1 MYYDGLGTQPDTKGV
16 AFMKQIVTSRCPKA
30 GHLRFAAA
38 YNLGRAH
45 YEGQGAPRSDT
56 EAERLWLFAADNGNP
71 KASVKAQSILGV
83 YYSTKEPKELGK
95 AFFWH
100 SEACGNGSL
109 ESQGALGV
117 MYLYGQAV
125 TRDAEAALE
134 CLHQAA
140 QRGNVYAQAHLVE
153 YYYRNKLYTKAASF
167 SKRVADYSNIPRIA
181 ALTDCLPTYIAKG
194 MAIAAF
200 YHARCLHLGLG
211 LNKDEV
217 AARRYYSRACEL
229 DPATAAELHAEVIEQ
244 RI

>member
-1 MYYDGLGTQPDTKGV
+1 MYYDGLGTQPDTKKGV

-95 AFFWH
+95 
-100 SEACGNGSL
+100 
-109 ESQGALGV
+109 
-117 MYLYGQAV
+117 AV